1 MPATAETAASRIGR
15 DTLVPLGVSAAIAVG
30 AWSWGGAQ
38 AERLALIDAH
48 LAELRAAVARI
59 EHAQASS
66 VSGEQFRLWSATLR
80 SLNPS
85 VNVPE
90 LPR

>member
-1 MPATAETAASRIGR
+1 MLFRSRITR

-66 VSGEQFRLWSATLR
+66 VSGEQFRLWATTLR

-85 VNVPE
+85 VTVPE